1 MTKFTF
7 CSASARCWLDKLL
20 RALLPTFSTLCET
33 DLANFLMFFFSF
45 WPRLMREPPMLPTA
59 LLTGRELVKEWV
71 AKSYFLQILH
81 IWPILLDK
89 VTQPISLSQK
99 FRIWI
104 GIFSI
109 IHQFL
114 PLFIIAVNVQ
124 SNFWDK
130 IPVFWQNTYIKFWY
144 SEKATKF
151 EKNLPLVLTFTK

>member
-89 VTQPISLSQK
+89 VTQPYLKSSE
-99 FRIWI
+99 F
-104 GIFSI
+104 GSDFFSI
-109 IHQFL
+109 KIHHCF
-114 PLFIIAVNVQ
+114 FEYVQ
-124 SNFWDK
+124 SNFGDK
-130 IPVFWQNTYIKFWY
+130 IPVFWQNTYIKFRY

-151 EKNLPLVLTFTK
+151 EKKSPTCFDIY